1 MVATTI
7 EEIYRTA
14 RAHGYI
20 WDYAHRAVLAAED
33 TAAAMRYYLRQSGVY
48 IPEHLR
54 G

>member
-1 MVATTI
+1 MTATTI

-14 RAHGYI
+14 RAQGRI
-20 WDYAHRAVLAAED
+20 WDYAHRSVLASED